1 MPAFDP
7 PLTGLEVAGA
17 FPGMTVGAPLAPGG
31 QGALFRTSQ
40 DGAAD
45 AVLKVYGAGTE
56 IVRVEREIKQLQ
68 QIRSPYI
75 VKLLSHGSVKLRGAQ
90 HQFTVTEFV
99 GGADLATGSPMSD
112 GEVNQLL
119 HDVAIGIEVLWSKR
133 LVHRDI
139 KPGNVL
145 RRAAGGFVI
154 IDLGIAKHLEE
165 DTVTRA
171 NCWIG
176 TRGYMSPE
184 QAAARRGLTFRS
196 DLFALGVL
204 AYRAATGTH
213 PFLGKQ
219 ELVGRVA
226 PRPAHEISSVTR
238 PTSELIHKL
247 LQIDPMKRPRCCS
260 EVYGMCRTEP

>member
-1 MPAFDP
+1 MALPFDP
-7 PLTGLEVAGA
+7 ALTAAEVAPA
-17 FPGMTVGAPLAPGG
+17 FPGMTIGASLVPGG
-31 QGALFRTSQ
+31 QGALFRIRHN
-40 DGAAD
+40 GND

-56 IVRVEREIKQLQ
+56 VVRVEREIRQLQ
-68 QIRSPYI
+68 SINSPF
-75 VKLLSHGSVKLRGAQ
+75 VVRLLSHGSAAIRGAN

-99 GGADLATGSPMSD
+99 DGADLGGAAQLSD
-112 GEVNQLL
+112 GEVRRLL
-119 HDVAIGIEVLWSKR
+119 HDVAQGIEVLWSKR

-139 KPGNVL
+139 KPANVI
-145 RRAAGGFVI
+145 RRARGGFVI

-204 AYRAATGTH
+204 AYRAASGVH

-219 ELVGRVA
+219 EFIGRIA
-226 PRPAHEISSVTR
+226 PRPVHEISKVESG
-238 PTSELIHKL
+238 TSNLIHRL
-247 LQIDPMKRPRCCS
+247 LQPDPMKRPRCCS
-260 EVYGMCRTEP
+260 EVYGSCKAVP

>member
-1 MPAFDP
+1 MAAFDP
-7 PLTGLEVAGA
+7 PLTGPEVAQA
-17 FPGMTVGAPLAPGG
+17 FAGMTIGAPLVPGG
-31 QGALFRTSQ
+31 QGALFRTTQ
-40 DGAAD
+40 DGVE
-45 AVLKVYGAGTE
+45 AVLKIYGAGTE
-56 IVRVEREIKQLQ
+56 VVRVEREIKQLK
-68 QIRSPYI
+68 QISSPYI
-75 VKLLSHGSVKLRGAQ
+75 VKLLSHGAVRLRGAE
-90 HQFTVTEFV
+90 HQFTLTEFV
-99 GGADLATGSPMSD
+99 GGADLGNSAPMSD
-112 GEVNQLL
+112 AEVRRLL

-184 QAAARRGLTFRS
+184 QAATRRGLTFRS

-204 AYRAATGTH
+204 AYRAGTGTH

-219 ELVGRVA
+219 ELIGRVA
-226 PRPAHEISSVTR
+226 PRPAHEISSVTQT
-238 PTSELIHKL
+238 TSGLIHKL

-260 EVYGMCRTEP
+260 EIYGVCKPEP